1 MQDLRLI
8 GVHEDGEHLLLA
20 GDGEERFRLPID
32 DQLRADVRQ
41 HRPAR
46 SFPPEGGEGSLR
58 PRDVQAL
65 VRGGASAE
73 EAAERAGWPVEKVH
87 RYEGPIL
94 AEREHIAGLARRVS
108 VRGRTPGGAASVQ
121 TVEARV
127 SARLVD
133 RGVPADAAQWDAWR
147 RETGPWTVV
156 ATFPA
161 GGRERRA
168 SWHFD
173 PVDRA
178 LTPLD
183 DEARWLSG
191 DEQEPVGGPIPT
203 GPRRKT
209 RVYDVE
215 AEGGLRPAAREQGAP
230 GSEPAQRSGR
240 GKDTT
245 GGAPADSARS
255 SHEEPVDLMTA
266 MRERSAA
273 RGRRSGRRG
282 KHKTA
287 PPTSPAHV
295 PGAEEAPDDALPLED
310 IAYDPATM
318 PLPPGAHVAPEAAP
332 ELADAGSRA
341 EDEAAE
347 DRSADVDSGATT
359 SSEPV
364 SELGRRPTAETEPG
378 EQEPTPAR
386 FEEPGLFDPDE
397 AGGIGADDAPEAD
410 AAEAEPLEAV
420 EADTD
425 AADGDA
431 ADGDAAD
438 GPGKVASVVAEVEQP
453 EPAPQSE
460 PEPARAKPR
469 RSSRRG
475 GRPSVPSWDDIMF
488 GAPRGDA

>member
-32 DQLRADVRQ
+32 DQLRDGLR
-41 HRPAR
+41 HHPRRPLPA
-46 SFPPEGGEGSLR
+46 EDGGSTLR

-65 VRGGASAE
+65 IRGGASAE

-127 SARLVD
+127 SARLTD

-156 ATFPA
+156 AIFPA

-173 PVDRA
+173 PLDRA

-203 GPRRKT
+203 ATGPRRKT

-215 AEGGLRPAAREQGAP
+215 AEGGLRPAERSGAA
-230 GSEPAQRSGR
+230 GATSAQR
-240 GKDTT
+240 T
-245 GGAPADSARS
+245 GSRREEDDSAHSDRS
-255 SHEEPVDLMTA
+255 HASHEEPVDLMTA

-282 KHKTA
+282 KRKTA

-295 PGAEEAPDDALPLED
+295 PGAEDAPDDALPLED

-318 PLPPGAHVAPEAAP
+318 PPPPGAHAAPEADP
-332 ELADAGSRA
+332 
-341 EDEAAE
+341 
-347 DRSADVDSGATT
+347 
-359 SSEPV
+359 EPV
-364 SELGRRPTAETEPG
+364 TTGASVEAEGEEAEPQG
-378 EQEPTPAR
+378 TR
-386 FEEPGLFDPDE
+386 FEEPGLFDADE
-397 AGGIGADDAPEAD
+397 ADESSPEEEAAEPVKAVEPVEAGTDETAEDEAEESAGTGRVEPDQADGSDAARPEAGSADAVDEDPQADEPDAAQPRSAPEQVASV
-410 AAEAEPLEAV
+410 AAEAE
-420 EADTD
+420 
-425 AADGDA
+425 
-431 ADGDAAD
+431 
-438 GPGKVASVVAEVEQP
+438 
-453 EPAPQSE
+453 QSE
-460 PEPARAKPR
+460 PDRTKPR
-469 RSSRRG
+469 RSSRKS

-488 GAPRGDA
+488 GTPRSDG